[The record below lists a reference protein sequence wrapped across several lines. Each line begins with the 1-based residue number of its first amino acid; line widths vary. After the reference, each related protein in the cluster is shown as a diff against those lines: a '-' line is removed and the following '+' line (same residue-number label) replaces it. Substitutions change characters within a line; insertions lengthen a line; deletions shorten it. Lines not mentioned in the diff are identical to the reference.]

1 MGLITML
8 REKSTNP
15 APEVLALQVL
25 AHVAG
30 DEDLGPRFLALSGLD
45 GDALRV
51 RAGESLV
58 LAAVIEFLASHEPD
72 LLTVAETLGVK
83 PEALI
88 AAGTALSG
96 NGMGEWA

>member
-1 MGLITML
+1 M
-8 REKSTNP
+8 REKITNAP
-15 APEVLALQVL
+15 PEVLALQAL

-45 GDALRV
+45 AESLRA

-58 LAAVIEFLASHEPD
+58 LAAVIAFLAAHEAD
-72 LLTVAETLGVK
+72 LLAVAEKLSVR

-96 NGMGEWA
+96 GEMGEWA

>member
-1 MGLITML
+1 ML
-8 REKSTNP
+8 REKITNAP
-15 APEVLALQVL
+15 PEVLALQAL

-45 GDALRV
+45 AESLRA

-72 LLTVAETLGVK
+72 LLAVADKLKVK

-96 NGMGEWA
+96 GQMGEWA

>member
-1 MGLITML
+1 ML

-15 APEVLALQVL
+15 APEVLALQAL

-30 DEDLGPRFLALSGLD
+30 DDELGPRFLALSGLD
-45 GDALRV
+45 GDALRA
-51 RAGESLV
+51 RAGEALV
-58 LAAVIEFLASHEPD
+58 LAAVVEFLASHEPD
-72 LLTVAETLGVK
+72 LVAVAGTLGVK

-96 NGMGEWA
+96 NSMGEWA